1 MRVNEFALSRLP
13 SGAMV
18 KFCRAATMVLG
29 SVRYSRACERNGSGV
44 LAGVLANQGVTM

>member
-18 KFCRAATMVLG
+18 KFCSAATMVLG

-44 LAGVLANQGVTM
+44 FAGVLANQGVTM